1 MISGSLTKKN
11 GYWYMILRV
20 RDESGRSKP
29 KWLATHLRADGNK
42 RKAEE
47 MLWAA
52 RRDYTDLWEMQKRNF
67 GILFSHYLIAWVKN
81 FHGKVSVGT
90 YTEYQKCIQNR
101 IAPYFEERHIELAK
115 IQPSDILDY
124 YHFLYGKGLTGNTVL
139 HYHVLLRKALE
150 EAKLRGLIMENPT
163 DRIPRPQ
170 KCHPSP
176 TATRQRNAESCS
188 MYFKA
193 ILWNCRLLLQS
204 YMDCGAVKSWDCA
217 GVQLTLS
224 SGVSPFP
231 ILSRWPRSMVA
242 GKSLRQTK

>member
-20 RDESGRSKP
+20 RDEAGKSKP

-67 GILFSHYLIAWVKN
+67 GILFSHYLVSWVKN

-101 IAPYFEERHIELAK
+101 IAPYFEERRIELAK
-115 IQPSDILDY
+115 LKSSDILDY

-139 HYHVLLRKALE
+139 HYHVLLRKALGGGQIT
-150 EAKLRGLIMENPT
+150 GLDYGKSNGPYS
-163 DRIPRPQ
+163 
-170 KCHPSP
+170 PSEKRAIHFRLLFSRRMSK
-176 TATRQRNAESCS
+176 TAQCDPGSSLGTADC
-188 MYFKA
+188 F
-193 ILWNCRLLLQS
+193 CRLIWTAAQ
-204 YMDCGAVKSWDCA
+204 
-217 GVQLTLS
+217 
-224 SGVSPFP
+224 
-231 ILSRWPRSMVA
+231 
-242 GKSLRQTK
+242 